1 MKYLP
6 IIESVRA
13 ILDGRKTQ
21 TRRVNGLDRINKPSP
36 DEWKSVYQDGGG
48 NWVAWSSDSPSHA
61 KFTKKA
67 YPNGEG
73 FKCPY
78 GQVGDRL
85 WLRETWAVSKDWG
98 LNVPD
103 HIRKKNPILKNYFRE
118 YDNLKPSE
126 LNKDTQIWY
135 LADGDK
141 PKWCGKTRSSIFMP
155 RWASRLTLEITDIR
169 VERLQDMSD
178 EDMIAEG
185 LYDRYDY
192 SKAQRVWNKL
202 NAKRGFD
209 WTSNP
214 WVWVISFKDVK

>member
-6 IIESVRA
+6 IIMFADSVRA
-13 ILDGRKTQ
+13 IQDGRKTQ
-21 TRRVNGLDRINKPSP
+21 TRRVVKFPVWVSEDDKLKLFIQKPPTGLALYENGRPVKRMM
-36 DEWKSVYQDGGG
+36 
-48 NWVAWSSDSPSHA
+48 
-61 KFTKKA
+61 
-67 YPNGEG
+67 
-73 FKCPY
+73 CPY

-85 WLRETWAVSKDWG
+85 WVKETWYSAFPNKEDVIYKADKAHKA
-98 LNVPD
+98 LA
-103 HIRKKNPILKNYFRE
+103 NPSCWQS
-118 YDNLKPSE
+118 P
-126 LNKDTQIWY
+126 
-135 LADGDK
+135 
-141 PKWCGKTRSSIFMP
+141 IFMP